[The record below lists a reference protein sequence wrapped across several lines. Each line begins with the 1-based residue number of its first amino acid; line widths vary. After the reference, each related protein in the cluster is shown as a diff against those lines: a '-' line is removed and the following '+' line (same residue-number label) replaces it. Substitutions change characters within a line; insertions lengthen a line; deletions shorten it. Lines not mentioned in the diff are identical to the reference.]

1 MNFRLNFDYYLMNLN
16 FEILM
21 CQIELIEQ
29 IYFLLHRH
37 RYRHRQN
44 QYKTLYEFFI
54 RLFRRWSIEA
64 EPSNRL

>member
-1 MNFRLNFDYYLMNLN
+1 MNFRLNFDYYLMNLS

-29 IYFLLHRH
+29 IYFLLH
-37 RYRHRQN
+37 RHRQN

-64 EPSNRL
+64 EPSN

>member
-1 MNFRLNFDYYLMNLN
+1 MNFRLNFDYYLMNLS

-29 IYFLLHRH
+29 IDFLLHRHRHRHHYRHRHRH

-44 QYKTLYEFFI
+44 QYKNMHEFFYQA
-54 RLFRRWSIEA
+54 L
-64 EPSNRL
+64 

>member
-1 MNFRLNFDYYLMNLN
+1 MNFRLNFDYYLMNLS
-16 FEILM
+16 FELLM

-29 IYFLLHRH
+29 IDFLMHRHRHRH

-54 RLFRRWSIEA
+54 SLFRR
-64 EPSNRL
+64 

>member
-29 IYFLLHRH
+29 IDFLLH
-37 RYRHRQN
+37 RHRQN

-54 RLFRRWSIEA
+54 RLFRR
-64 EPSNRL
+64 